1 MTERIDENPTMMS
14 IPEQAAEWLL
24 RWQAGDVNVAE
35 RYEYLQWLKTSPVH
49 IAEMLRVCRLH
60 SWLKDAKLNLY
71 ITNEDT
77 FSNVVALAQLQREA
91 TNVRSASRASLWKT
105 RMAACAATIALGA
118 VLGFAAKVAWFDHT
132 LQTQASEWR
141 SMPLSDGSSIT
152 AAPYTSLHHD
162 IGDDER
168 RVSLDHGKAMF
179 RVAKDPSRPFLVEA
193 GGVVVRATGTQF
205 GVESSGEDVIVTMT
219 EGTVIVTPA
228 ADNEAS
234 FTVSL
239 KADDQLTVSGF
250 GSPRVARVDAERVT
264 HWAERLVLLA
274 DGDTVGDAVAQFND
288 YNEIKIVV
296 DEETSARQF
305 RGRFDAIDPLSFA
318 DTVGKTAQASVVRES
333 PELIHIKQP
342 ERHR

>member
-1 MTERIDENPTMMS
+1 MTDRIDENPPMS
-14 IPEQAAEWLL
+14 IRSRRRSGCCAGS
-24 RWQAGDVNVAE
+24 AGDVSIAE
-35 RYEYLQWLKTSPVH
+35 RFEYLQWLKTRRCTSPRCCACAAVLV
-49 IAEMLRVCRLH
+49 ARERE
-60 SWLKDAKLNLY
+60 LKLY

-77 FSNVVALAQLQREA
+77 FSNVVALAP
-91 TNVRSASRASLWKT
+91 RSVKRRTCAVQVARDCGNANRAGLCGDDC
-105 RMAACAATIALGA
+105 ACA
-118 VLGFAAKVAWFDHT
+118 VLGFARRSAGSITRCRRKRAK
-132 LQTQASEWR
+132 WR
-141 SMPLSDGSSIT
+141 SVPLSDGSSIT

-250 GSPRVARVDAERVT
+250 GSPRVAGSDAERVT
-264 HWAERLVLLA
+264 HWAERTRA
-274 DGDTVGDAVAQFND
+274 VG
-288 YNEIKIVV
+288 
-296 DEETSARQF
+296 
-305 RGRFDAIDPLSFA
+305 GRRYDRRRSCAIQRLQRNQD
-318 DTVGKTAQASVVRES
+318 R
-333 PELIHIKQP
+333 
-342 ERHR
+342 RR